1 VPLKAAELQIFGLA
15 GIKEVVPGDPLG
27 MLIVQAA
34 TGCGMSLADGD
45 ILVVAQKI
53 VSKAEGRLV
62 ELREVEPSPQ
72 AIEWAEAWNR
82 DPRLIECVLR
92 ESRRVVRME
101 RGVIIV
107 ETRHGFICANAG
119 VDTSNVPPGW
129 ASLLPLEPDASARRI
144 ASDIH
149 GQIGLRTG
157 VIISDTFGRPWREGL
172 VNVAIGIA
180 GVTPLLDYRGQ
191 IDACGKELHSTV
203 IAVAD
208 ELASAGELL
217 MGKALQTPVVL
228 IRGMKLPLGDGAAR
242 QLVRIPE
249 QDLFR

>member
-1 VPLKAAELQIFGLA
+1 MPLKAAELQIIGLA
-15 GIKEVVPGDPLG
+15 GIKEVVPGDPLA

-34 TGCGMSLADGD
+34 TGCGISPADGD

-62 ELREVEPSPQ
+62 ELRQVEPSPQ
-72 AIEWAEAWNR
+72 AQEWAEAWNR

-129 ASLLPLEPDASARRI
+129 ASLLPVDPDASARRI
-144 ASDIH
+144 ANNIH
-149 GQIGLRTG
+149 EQSGFRVG

-172 VNVAIGIA
+172 VNVAIGVA
-180 GVTPLLDYRGQ
+180 GVAPLLDYRGHV
-191 IDACGKELHSTV
+191 DACGKELHATV
-203 IAVAD
+203 IAIAD
-208 ELASAGELL
+208 ELASAAELL
-217 MGKALQTPVVL
+217 MGKALHTPVVL
-228 IRGMKLPLGDGAAR
+228 IRGLKLPQREGSAR
-242 QLVRIPE
+242 QLVRSSE